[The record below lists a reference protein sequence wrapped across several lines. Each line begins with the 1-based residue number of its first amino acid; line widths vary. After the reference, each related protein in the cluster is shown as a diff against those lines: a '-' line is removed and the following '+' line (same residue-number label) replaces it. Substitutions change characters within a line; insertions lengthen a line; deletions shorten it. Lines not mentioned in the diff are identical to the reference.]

1 MSFVS
6 DYLTPIIKTY
16 SKWIEGDYLSEHL
29 GSKGA
34 AGELGGEYI
43 NKVNRANRR
52 SVTQRYSFS

>member
-43 NKVNRANRR
+43 SKVNRANRR
-52 SVTQRYSFS
+52 SVTQR